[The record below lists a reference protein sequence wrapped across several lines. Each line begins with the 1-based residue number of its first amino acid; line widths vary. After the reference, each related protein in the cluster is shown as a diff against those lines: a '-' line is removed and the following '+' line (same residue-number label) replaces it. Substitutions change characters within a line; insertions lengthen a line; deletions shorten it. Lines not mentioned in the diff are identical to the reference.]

1 MVSWTYLNLLL
12 RICFFAN
19 ATCFYFAN
27 MGAKTK
33 WKIKILF
40 SATCI
45 CFFLCTVAALLKVW
59 WKSCRPAAWLQSIYF
74 FYSSPLEYKCWERD
88 GSGHWF
94 QRREITAALDPLTY
108 LVAALGPLAC
118 LLTASSREREREG
131 ATLIFAWSLWNRLL
145 KSFFALWRC
154 FVSPFLSYVLF
165 SSPHSPLASRR
176 SLGSSRKWTRCRCES
191 LLIAYPGSTPR
202 PK

>member
-118 LLTASSREREREG
+118 LLTASSRERERERG
-131 ATLIFAWSLWNRLL
+131 SYTNFRLELMESSVKEFFCAMALFRLAIFEL
-145 KSFFALWRC
+145 C
-154 FVSPFLSYVLF
+154 
-165 SSPHSPLASRR
+165 
-176 SLGSSRKWTRCRCES
+176 S
-191 LLIAYPGSTPR
+191 LLLSSLTPR
-202 PK
+202 